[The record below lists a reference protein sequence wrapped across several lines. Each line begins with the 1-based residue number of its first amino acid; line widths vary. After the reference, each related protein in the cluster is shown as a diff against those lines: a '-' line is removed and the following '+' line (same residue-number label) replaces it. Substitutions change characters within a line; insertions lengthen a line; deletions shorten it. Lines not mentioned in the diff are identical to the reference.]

1 MFVKI
6 TLFLLSVLLLVGC
19 KRHNG
24 VDADVIRKTTVFVPD
39 DSLLLLKPK
48 RLKSD
53 NMLNSYPDYRFLIYI
68 DSVYCSSCELQRLG
82 MWHSIIKKVREYDLD
97 VNFLFIFNPRA
108 NERFQLIES
117 YYKNPINLDIYIDT
131 AKILEK
137 RNPIL
142 KNRIFHTVL
151 LDVNNKI
158 VKFGDPSKDID
169 AENNLYGY
177 LESLDNDTSPES

>member
-1 MFVKI
+1 
-6 TLFLLSVLLLVGC
+6 
-19 KRHNG
+19 
-24 VDADVIRKTTVFVPD
+24 
-39 DSLLLLKPK
+39 
-48 RLKSD
+48 
-53 NMLNSYPDYRFLIYI
+53 
-68 DSVYCSSCELQRLG
+68 

-97 VNFLFIFNPRA
+97 VNSLFIFNPRA

-158 VKFGDPSKDID
+158 VKIGDPSKDID
-169 AENNLYGY
+169 AENNLYEY